1 MLVRPVPDITTMG
14 LTELIMTL
22 LLIEVN
28 LYRYV
33 SANKPLSTQMLEKI
47 VQPKEV
53 NKAKHTKCNYTLKK
67 HNGRRKFQ
75 ELAMAVYPRESPFK
89 IGFQL
94 LSISR
99 PEIMFTQVSF
109 LLSM

>member
-1 MLVRPVPDITTMG
+1 
-14 LTELIMTL
+14 
-22 LLIEVN
+22 
-28 LYRYV
+28 
-33 SANKPLSTQMLEKI
+33 MLEKI

-67 HNGRRKFQ
+67 HNGWKFQ
-75 ELAMAVYPRESPFK
+75 ELAMGVYPRESPFK

>member
-14 LTELIMTL
+14 LTELIMTQ
-22 LLIEVN
+22 LI
-28 LYRYV
+28 YIGYV
-33 SANKPLSTQMLEKI
+33 SANKPLSTQMLEKN

-75 ELAMAVYPRESPFK
+75 ELAMGVYPRESPFK